1 MSEPL
6 WALPQTLEGESSPC
20 QPAPVCRRLQ
30 VQGGVEAEP
39 REAMHHLVTTAGK
52 DFSIVRYR
60 QIKKSTWEAIPIEDC
75 TSQYIMCSEIWFLK
89 SFNPP
94 HMVLTPS
101 RLCTGSI

>member
-20 QPAPVCRRLQ
+20 QPASVCRRLQ
-30 VQGGVEAEP
+30 MQGGVEPEP
-39 REAMHHLVTTAGK
+39 REAMHHLVTTVGK

-75 TSQYIMCSEIWFLK
+75 TSQYIMCS
-89 SFNPP
+89 
-94 HMVLTPS
+94 
-101 RLCTGSI
+101 